1 MEIMDLITQIFE
13 VCIIPL
19 MGILT
24 AYFVKWIGVKT
35 EELKEET
42 KNEKIEKYLNMLNN
56 TITNCVIATTQTYVD
71 TLKAQGAFDI
81 EAQKTAFTMTYE
93 AVAKLLTDEATEYLN
108 EAVGDLNLYITQ
120 KIEAEVNLNK
130 TIKFE

>member
-1 MEIMDLITQIFE
+1 MEIMDLVAQIFE

-19 MGILT
+19 IGILT
-24 AYFVKWIGVKT
+24 AYFVKWIGVKI

-42 KNEKIEKYLNMLNN
+42 KNEKTEKYLNMLNN

-71 TLKAQGAFDI
+71 TLKAQGAFDM

-93 AVAKLLTDEATEYLN
+93 AVAKLLTDEAAEYLN

>member
-1 MEIMDLITQIFE
+1 MEIMDLIAQIFE

-24 AYFVKWIGVKT
+24 AFFVKWINIKT

-42 KNEKIEKYLNMLNN
+42 KNVKTEKYLNMLNN

-71 TLKAQGAFDI
+71 TLKAQGSFDL

-93 AVAKLLTDEATEYLN
+93 SVVKLLTDEATEYLN

-120 KIEAEVNLNK
+120 KIEAEVSLNK
-130 TIKFE
+130 TIRFE

>member
-1 MEIMDLITQIFE
+1 MEIMDLIAQIFE

-42 KNEKIEKYLNMLNN
+42 KNEKTEKYLDMLNN

-71 TLKAQGAFDI
+71 TLKAQGAFDM

-93 AVAKLLTDEATEYLN
+93 AVAKLLTDEAAEYLN

-130 TIKFE
+130 IIKPE